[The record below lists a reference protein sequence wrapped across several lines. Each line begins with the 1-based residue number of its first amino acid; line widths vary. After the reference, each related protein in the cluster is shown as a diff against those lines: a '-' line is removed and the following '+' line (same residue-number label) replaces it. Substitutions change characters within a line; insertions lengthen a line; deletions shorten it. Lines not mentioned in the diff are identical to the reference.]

1 MDMNNIKIR
10 KLQYELI
17 SHRIQKQTRYTT
29 ASLLYCYRTSDEAWA
44 HMSLGGKQRT
54 QHHKNTQ
61 RRKRCSFKQKQNRPQ
76 GGTAEPYRQQQ
87 FSYLCG
93 CIIHKTFKISCCPW
107 AEICIQYCARNQM
120 PAGTILDTK
129 FAHGQCVGYLCSSMF
144 CRCSIS
150 DY

>member
-1 MDMNNIKIR
+1 MNSYLTGFKNR
-10 KLQYELI
+10 QDTQPLRFYTVTVP
-17 SHRIQKQTRYTT
+17 QTKHEHT
-29 ASLLYCYRTSDEAWA
+29 
-44 HMSLGGKQRT
+44 SLGGKQRT

-120 PAGTILDTK
+120 PAGNVLATSVLVCSVDVQLVTTSLSVDRQK
-129 FAHGQCVGYLCSSMF
+129 GKGLC
-144 CRCSIS
+144 IITW
-150 DY
+150 